1 MPYRYRILSL
11 LFLLSIITYLD
22 RVCIGLAGTRIQDEL
37 KISTESWGLILAAFT
52 LSYAAFE
59 IPAGVWGDKYGPR
72 NILARI
78 VLWWSAFTALAGLAT
93 NYYFLLVVRFLF
105 GAGEAGAYPNISAS
119 VSRWFPTQERARAV
133 GITWAASRLGGAL
146 APFLVVPIQQLYG
159 WRASFYIFGLVGVAW
174 TAWWWFYA
182 RDNPREKKGVSQE
195 ELELIGAPKEVAA
208 HVSLPWKQV
217 LRSRNFW
224 ILLAMYH
231 TYCWGS
237 YFYLGWLPTY
247 LQRGRGFSE
256 NEMKLWATLPFLFG
270 ICGNLAG
277 GVASDYLTKKY
288 GLKIGRRVIGSAGL
302 ALSGLFMLGTS
313 QAADRELA
321 VVFLALGYGS
331 MDCMLPV
338 SWAVCMDIGK
348 KYAGS
353 VSGSMNMAGQLG
365 SFASTALFGYLVK
378 WMGNDYNKAL
388 IPLALMLLVS
398 AALYV
403 FIDPTEQ
410 LVKEEAH
417 TPAPEP
423 VPA

>member
-78 VLWWSAFTALAGLAT
+78 VLWWSAFTALTGLAT